1 MGCSLSCTATR
12 GKVSLLTNDGL
23 VNEALAKDDALV
35 GPLEALLDD
44 EARRGDGA
52 AGHDPALVVEVAED
66 DVDALV
72 LLAQQVLD
80 GDFDVVKGDVGG
92 AGGGGVGRLDGLG
105 LDAGAAL
112 DEQHAE
118 GLAGADAD
126 DEVVAEDAVGDP
138 LLGAVDDL

>member
-1 MGCSLSCTATR
+1 MNCLVFKSFDCL
-12 GKVSLLTNDGL
+12 LLTNYRL
-23 VNEALAKDDALV
+23 INETLAKDDALV
-35 GPLEALLDD
+35 RPLQALLNDEAL
-44 EARRGDGA
+44 RGEGA

-72 LLAQQVLD
+72 LLAKEVLD
-80 GDFDVVKGDVGG
+80 GHLDVVKGDVGG

-112 DEQHAE
+112 NQQHAE

-126 DEVVAEDAVGDP
+126 DEVVAEDTVGDP
-138 LLGAVDDL
+138 LLGAVDNL